1 MIRYAFRLAC
11 DNLKRGQNVT
21 LPFFI
26 ASTVTVFLHFLIM
39 TMMFNP
45 HVPEIRGGAT
55 LAFIF
60 QLGVFVIT
68 TFAILFMISIHQMLL
83 KKRKKELGLY
93 TILGME
99 KKHISLI
106 LCWEN
111 WIQTLAS
118 LGLGLLL
125 GLVGGRLIWMILLR
139 ILNSPN
145 GLPYAFS
152 WTALGW
158 TAAVFIGLF
167 LATTAISLFQIH
179 RLNPIELLHSEKQAD
194 KPVRFLAVKTVF
206 GLICLIVAYAVALFT
221 NNMFTALMVFFFDCM
236 LVIFAT
242 SILFESG
249 TTFFLRWLKK
259 RKTFY
264 YKPDNFVAVSMLSH
278 RIRRNAS
285 SLTTICI
292 LSTMLLVTMGGCAAL
307 FFGEDNALSESNPD
321 DLTYTLSEE
330 LTSSQRD
337 EITAA
342 AAELAET
349 HHVTLEDVQI
359 YSYGEAYS
367 KLIGSTLG
375 TFTDNDYLVGFRS
388 AVIDYGY
395 DIFLIQSDTYQR
407 ITGQV
412 AALQSDELLIL
423 TGNDQIHLSA
433 LTINGKTYAVRDIQR
448 STPFTQ
454 RKYNNGGGT
463 NSSDSSEL
471 LFLVFADEAA
481 MLPVQDYLQEG
492 EWESSTRIGVNYSGT
507 LENRMAFYEALNQR
521 VRGSGVPVQFVTCLD
536 YDRQEFKSMYGGLLF
551 VGVFFSALFL
561 TATVLI
567 IYFKQISEAMDDRE
581 QYILL
586 QKVGMD
592 EQEVSATINRQV
604 MLVFFL
610 PLITALIHTSFA
622 TPLMQ
627 TLLVALKLT
636 NPIFTYAC
644 VSVCAVIFTIFY
656 LIFYRMTSQIIK
668 KEVAF

>member
-581 QYILL
+581 QYIIL

>member
-26 ASTVTVFLHFLIM
+26 ASTVTAFLHFLIM

-167 LATTAISLFQIH
+167 LATTAVSLFQIH

-194 KPVRFLAVKTVF
+194 KPVRLLAVKTVF

-375 TFTDNDYLVGFRS
+375 TFTNNDYLVGFRS
-388 AVIDYGY
+388 AVIDYGN

-507 LENRMAFYEALNQR
+507 LENRTAFYEALNQR
-521 VRGSGVPVQFVTCLD
+521 VRGSGVPVQFATCLD